1 MAFGSYQLHCK
12 GNSKFV
18 EAEQRGQWPC
28 PPWRCHRLRSQE
40 HSCLF
45 TLSRCH
51 APGSPQHKAV
61 LPKCHAPSHNLVRM
75 AASHSFYLLHWI
87 LVLSTLVARSSV
99 MAFKVTEGSTVILSC
114 HYSVKQ
120 HGLRHVCWGRDC
132 GTFWCNDI
140 IVQTDENGVISKV
153 SDRYRLIG
161 DVLSGQ
167 MDLGIQRIQRTDSG
181 PYCCRT
187 DIDGLFNDKKVTY
200 TLKVMRAPTTV
211 PPTTT
216 TSLTTEPLPTQT
228 VPHLSD
234 PPRET
239 EASRYDISRQNLT
252 ILNLGGMAEEA
263 VPNITLQ
270 INIPVLSLSLSILLL
285 LLGALALMVFKC
297 GFHMKVLESGCLS
310 NEPRHIIYEIRT
322 RRPVEE
328 NIYTLD

>member
-1 MAFGSYQLHCK
+1 
-12 GNSKFV
+12 
-18 EAEQRGQWPC
+18 
-28 PPWRCHRLRSQE
+28 
-40 HSCLF
+40 
-45 TLSRCH
+45 
-51 APGSPQHKAV
+51 
-61 LPKCHAPSHNLVRM
+61 M
-75 AASHSFYLLHWI
+75 AASLSLNVLHWI
-87 LVLSTLVARSSV
+87 LVLSVSAASSSV
-99 MAFKVTEGSTVILSC
+99 WAFRVTEGSTVILSC

-211 PPTTT
+211 PLTTT
-216 TSLTTEPLPTQT
+216 TTLFTTEPPQTQT
-228 VPHLSD
+228 VPSLSHL
-234 PPRET
+234 PKET
-239 EASRYDISRQNLT
+239 GSSRFDISGQNLT
-252 ILNLGGMAEEA
+252 VLNLGGVPEEA
-263 VPNITLQ
+263 VSTITLQ
-270 INIPVLSLSLSILLL
+270 INIPVLSLSLSLLL
-285 LLGALALMVFKC
+285 LILGALALLAFKR
-297 GFHMKVLESGCLS
+297 GFHTKVLESGCFS